1 MGQESLGCG
10 FHVIKMVS
18 AAGWNVG
25 GRLEVGGAT
34 GREQHSP
41 GEPWTTVAARKVERT
56 AEYRRYSA
64 DRGDR
69 TC

>member
-34 GREQHSP
+34 GREQHSVT
-41 GEPWTTVAARKVERT
+41 WRVHTVIYLTR
-56 AEYRRYSA
+56 
-64 DRGDR
+64 
-69 TC
+69 

>member
-56 AEYRRYSA
+56 A
-64 DRGDR
+64 
-69 TC
+69 